1 MPDISFSDNSSNLS
15 SARFNVCLNFS
26 SSRPR
31 ATALF
36 GDPSTLSSLLA
47 DVRQHVHFNVYEYA
61 FSGAVAGGFRA
72 LSRGLTFP
80 FDTLKTVKQVQRAN
94 GQSPLVEQFTAKEL
108 FRGVVPAIVSAV
120 PANAVFFVIY
130 NYLLTVAASEPV
142 ARLMLADVAPGGGD
156 STHVSP
162 SILFFERLLFSS
174 IATLPSNLIKTPA
187 ELLKQRA
194 QVQPDASLVAL
205 VRDATRP
212 PLGIRG
218 LFLGN
223 NAQLLRELPYNAI
236 QMATFDFLRDK
247 VMQGSAGAAGAAA
260 GAYPIAL
267 DPATLSAGLGF
278 VAAGFAAALT
288 QPADTVKTRLM
299 AGQEYVRGSGSGS
312 GARSSSSSSSSSI
325 ADSRRHGVGDNVRD
339 GDGGGGEDNLV
350 GDESRVPPRT
360 PGILDVTRQ
369 ILAEEGVEGLFVGM
383 KYRVALVSFGGMIYF
398 SSAEL
403 GRQLFDLRA
412 MVH

>member
-1 MPDISFSDNSSNLS
+1 LY
-15 SARFNVCLNFS
+15 
-26 SSRPR
+26 
-31 ATALF
+31 
-36 GDPSTLSSLLA
+36 GDASTLSSLLA

-94 GQSPLVEQFTAKEL
+94 GQSPLVEQLTVKEL
-108 FRGVVPAIVSAV
+108 FRGILPAVVSAV

-142 ARLMLADVAPGGGD
+142 ARLLTEWLPGGSVVGGVGGNSIHQ
-156 STHVSP
+156 STSV
-162 SILFFERLLFSS
+162 LFVERLLFSS

-194 QVQPDASLVAL
+194 QVQPNASLGAL

-212 PLGIRG
+212 PLGLRG

-247 VMQGSAGAAGAAA
+247 VMPASVPAG
-260 GAYPIAL
+260 I

-278 VAAGFAAALT
+278 LAAGFAAALT

-299 AGQEYVRGSGSGS
+299 AGQDVVRSRRSIGGSSG
-312 GARSSSSSSSSSI
+312 SSSSSSSSS
-325 ADSRRHGVGDNVRD
+325 SRQRQGLEQGDAND
-339 GDGGGGEDNLV
+339 GIENGSDESDVVDGGN
-350 GDESRVPPRT
+350 GDAPRP
-360 PGILDVTRQ
+360 PGILEITRQ

-398 SSAEL
+398 STAEL
-403 GRQLFDLRA
+403 GRELFDVRI
-412 MVH
+412 MGR